1 MEAKLKTYK
10 TLFRITASL
19 LAVVII
25 VQILFGTGVFKIRKN
40 DSSPEQQVLTETL
53 SREGYTL
60 KQVVILSRHNI
71 RSPLSGK
78 DSALGSITPHEWFA
92 WTSDPSE
99 LSTRG
104 GVLETEMGQYFRKWL
119 EDEGLF
125 PENYQPSEEEVRI
138 YANSKQR
145 TIATA
150 RYFSAGLL
158 PSGET
163 DVEYHMDFDQ
173 MDPVFFP
180 QLTLM
185 NDEYRE
191 SAESQIHELFDEEI
205 YDLEDNYKLI
215 SEVIDLE
222 DSEGFKNGTAEP
234 FRTDD
239 TQIILEEGQEPCVSG
254 SLKTACSVSD
264 ALVLQYYEEPDPL
277 AAAFGEELSYDQ
289 WQDISEVKDLYGEV
303 LFTAPLI
310 AYNVAHPLL
319 MEIESEL
326 SDEDRIFTF
335 LCGHDSNLGSVLSA
349 LDVEDYSLDRS
360 IEEKTPIGAK
370 LVFARWEDAQGKEY
384 ISLDLVYQTSGQL
397 QDMELL
403 DLSDQPMIFSVTLRG
418 LSRNIDGLY
427 QADEFMAHIRSAV
440 EEYDIIRQEY
450 GIDMDNNM

>member
-1 MEAKLKTYK
+1 MLERKLKIYK
-10 TLFRITASL
+10 ALFSVTAAL
-19 LAVVII
+19 LAVVIV
-25 VQILFGTGVFKIRKN
+25 VQVLFSTGVFRLAKED
-40 DSSPEQQVLTETL
+40 DSIQTVQTGTL

-78 DSALGSITPHEWFA
+78 DSTLGSMTPHEWFA
-92 WTSDPSE
+92 WSSNPSE

-104 GVLETEMGQYFRKWL
+104 GVLETEMGQYFRKWV

-125 PENYQPSEEEVRI
+125 PENYQPTEEEVRI

-180 QLTLM
+180 QLTIM
-185 NDEYRE
+185 NDEYRAD
-191 SAESQIHELFDEEI
+191 AEEQINELFDEQI
-205 YDLEDNYKLI
+205 YDLADNYKLI

-222 DSEGFKNGTAEP
+222 DSEGYKNGTAEA

-239 TQIILEEGQEPCVSG
+239 TQIVLEEGQEPGVKG
-254 SLKTACSVSD
+254 SLKTACSISD

-277 AAAFGEELSYDQ
+277 AAAFGEELSYEQ
-289 WQDISEVKDLYGEV
+289 WKEISEVKDLYGEV

-326 SDEDRIFTF
+326 SEEDRIFTF
-335 LCGHDSNLGSVLSA
+335 LCGHDSNLGSVLAA
-349 LDVEDYSLDRS
+349 LDVEDYSLEQS

-370 LVFARWEDAQGKEY
+370 LVFAKWEDAQGKEY
-384 ISLDLVYQTSGQL
+384 ISLDLVYQTSYQL
-397 QDMELL
+397 QELDLL
-403 DLSDQPMIFSVTLRG
+403 DLTDQPMVFHVPLKG
-418 LSRNIDGLY
+418 LSSNSDGLFTL
-427 QADEFMAHIRSAV
+427 DEFMAHLHNAV
-440 EEYDIIRQEY
+440 DEYDVIREY
-450 GIDMDNNM
+450 YGD

>member
-1 MEAKLKTYK
+1 MLERKLKIYK
-10 TLFRITASL
+10 ALFSVTAAL
-19 LAVVII
+19 LAVVIV
-25 VQILFGTGVFKIRKN
+25 VQVLFSTGVFRLAKED
-40 DSSPEQQVLTETL
+40 DSVQTVQTGTL

-78 DSALGSITPHEWFA
+78 DSTLGTMTPHEWFA
-92 WTSDPSE
+92 WSSNPSE

-104 GVLETEMGQYFRKWL
+104 GVLETEMGQYFRKWV

-125 PENYQPSEEEVRI
+125 PENYQPTEEEVRI

-180 QLTLM
+180 QLTIM
-185 NDEYRE
+185 NDEYRAD
-191 SAESQIHELFDEEI
+191 AEAQINELFDEQI
-205 YDLEDNYKLI
+205 YDLADNYKLI

-222 DSEGFKNGTAEP
+222 DSEGYKNGTAEA

-239 TQIILEEGQEPCVSG
+239 TQIVLEEGQEPGVKG
-254 SLKTACSVSD
+254 SLKTACSISD

-277 AAAFGEELSYDQ
+277 AAAFGEELSYEQ
-289 WQDISEVKDLYGEV
+289 WKEISEVKDLYGEV

-326 SDEDRIFTF
+326 SEEDRIFTF
-335 LCGHDSNLGSVLSA
+335 LCGHDSNLGSVLAA
-349 LDVEDYSLDRS
+349 LDVEDYSLEQS

-370 LVFARWEDAQGKEY
+370 LVFAKWEDAQGKEY
-384 ISLDLVYQTSGQL
+384 ISLDLVYQTSYQL
-397 QDMELL
+397 QELDLL
-403 DLSDQPMIFSVTLRG
+403 DLTDQPMVFHVPLKG
-418 LSRNIDGLY
+418 LSSNSDGLY
-427 QADEFMAHIRSAV
+427 TLDEFMAHLHNAV
-440 EEYDIIRQEY
+440 DEYDVIREY
-450 GIDMDNNM
+450 YGD